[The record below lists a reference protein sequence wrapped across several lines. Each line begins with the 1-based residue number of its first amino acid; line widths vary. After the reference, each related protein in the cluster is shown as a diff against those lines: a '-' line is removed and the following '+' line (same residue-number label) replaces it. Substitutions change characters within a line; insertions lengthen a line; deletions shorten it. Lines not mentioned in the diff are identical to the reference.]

1 MATLTKGKTFTS
13 GETVTPSK
21 LHELVDQGTVTGIV
35 NADIDANAAIAGTKI
50 APNFGSQNVVTSGS
64 IATGTASPSAQFQI
78 TKAETTA
85 YNGAA
90 TDGQLGAGATALV
103 QQTAGTNTGL
113 AQLVFQ
119 SRGSQP
125 FNRIACSGGSAP
137 FMAFATNNAERVRIT
152 SAGNVGIANTSP
164 TEKLHVIGN
173 IKASGFIDADTCFRG
188 QSSDSAS
195 APSFTWTGDTNTG
208 MFRPATN
215 NIGFSTNGSEAFR
228 INASGALNF
237 GTTTAITPGSTTNAG
252 MTYSTSSARLQMSC
266 SGDAPLSLQR
276 TASNGS
282 IQIFYRNTAVVGT
295 ISVTTTATA
304 YNTSSDYRLKE
315 NPTPLIGGLATI
327 DQLQP
332 CEFTWRSDGSTGRGF
347 IAHELQAVVP
357 EAVTG
362 EKDAVDA
369 DGNPEYQ
376 GVDAAKLV
384 PYLVS
389 AVQELKTRVEALEA
403 A

>member
-1 MATLTKGKTFTS
+1 MANYAYTFTS
-13 GETVTPSK
+13 GDVVTPTK
-21 LHELVDQGTVTGIV
+21 LNDARTVSEIV
-35 NADIDANAAIAGTKI
+35 NADIKSDAAIAGTKI
-50 APNFGSQNVVTSGS
+50 APDFGSQDVTASGKITLTKPAVS
-64 IATGTASPSAQFQI
+64 FSNITNTPAEFIRLGWQEATQDLGLGEGCAINFAASLVSDSGTFYPVASVASFKEDASDASRASSLNFFTSSNGTAAP
-78 TKAETTA
+78 TE
-85 YNGAA
+85 
-90 TDGQLGAGATALV
+90 
-103 QQTAGTNTGL
+103 
-113 AQLVFQ
+113 
-119 SRGSQP
+119 RM
-125 FNRIACSGGSAP
+125 RIDSS
-137 FMAFATNNAERVRIT
+137 
-152 SAGNVGIANTSP
+152 GNVGIANVSP
-164 TEKLHVIGN
+164 TEKLHVTGN
-173 IKASGFIDADTCFRG
+173 IKASGYIDAGTSFRG

-195 APSFTWTGDTNTG
+195 TPSFTWTGDTDTG
-208 MFRPATN
+208 MFRPAGNTLAFCE
-215 NIGFSTNGSEAFR
+215 GGAEAMR
-228 INASGALNF
+228 INSSGEVLI
-237 GTTTAITPGSTTNAG
+237 GTTTAIDTQSGSADGFTFNDSNLSASTNDASVMFLRRRSGNGAIVTFRRDTT
-252 MTYSTSSARLQMSC
+252 T
-266 SGDAPLSLQR
+266 
-276 TASNGS
+276 
-282 IQIFYRNTAVVGT
+282 VGT

-332 CEFTWRSDGSTGRGF
+332 CEFTWKSDGSTGRGF

-369 DGNPEYQ
+369 EGNPEYQ